1 MLEIITGT
9 VLTASVIIGTAL
21 FAKSKSGKKEAQVDV
36 NKIIEEYGNIKSAYR
51 KFKEIENR
59 IIDDLHDIKPFMEP
73 GNSVDWKRYTISE
86 DEKYLVVKGLDFKT
100 CKTVVDAIGGTSF
113 QEGKYGFLSFFS
125 AKKISKNQPVAKI
138 KVFPDRDIYT
148 TTNMEYNSSESVV
161 DDSEIKNEKWEQALP
176 RFSKPGEYTIK
187 LKVQDKNENWSEW
200 ASKKIVVSEK
210 KGVRR
215 VVAGQNNFII
225 VMHNGDILTY
235 GDNDYGEMGDG
246 TNSKIESITYNG
258 RIDNIAE
265 ASFGIDFSAVRAF
278 NGLVYCSGRN
288 GFGQLGT
295 GNRHNTKVYKKVWG
309 MEGIVQIAAGDEF
322 CAALSAGG
330 EVYLWGNN
338 EDGQLGKGAELK
350 YSEMPEIVAGIGAVK
365 QLAVGSTH
373 ILALLYDGT
382 VMAWGDN
389 RYGQLGLGYTGK
401 STNIPT
407 QTELKGIK
415 NIYAGRGYSLAVT
428 DANRVIAWGQNNR
441 NQLGFIGEKEVLFP
455 KEITGLK
462 NIIKIATGAK
472 FVVALDNMGKIFTWG
487 QYKPN
492 DKIYHEKPKQLE
504 GLPYIM
510 DVSANHKYGYGVTSD
525 NKILRW
531 SSDLKN
537 FETFEI
543 KANYEEL
550 SVNNEKS

>member
-1 MLEIITGT
+1 VLEIITGT

-21 FAKSKSGKKEAQVDV
+21 FAKSKSGKKETQVDI
-36 NKIIEEYGNIKSAYR
+36 NKIIEEYGSIKSGYR
-51 KFKEIENR
+51 KFKEIEKR
-59 IIDDLHDIKPFMEP
+59 IIDDINDIKPFMEP
-73 GNSVDWKRYTISE
+73 GESVDWKRYTISD
-86 DEKYLVVKGLDFKT
+86 DEKYLVIKGLDPKT
-100 CKTVVDAIGGTSF
+100 RKTVVDAIGGTSF
-113 QEGKYGFLSFFS
+113 QEGKFGFLSFFS
-125 AKKISKNQPVAKI
+125 AKKISKNQPVAKM
-138 KVFPDRDIYT
+138 KVFPDKDIYT
-148 TTNMEYNSSESVV
+148 TTNMEYSSSESVV
-161 DDSEIKNEKWEQALP
+161 DDSEIKEEKWENALP

-200 ASKKIVVSEK
+200 ATKKIVVNEK

-258 RIDNIAE
+258 RIDNIAD
-265 ASFGIDFSAVRAF
+265 ASFGMDFSAVRAF

-322 CAALSAGG
+322 CGSLSAGG

-338 EDGQLGKGAELK
+338 EDGQLGKGADTK
-350 YSEMPEIVAGIGAVK
+350 YSELPEIVSGIGAVK

-373 ILALLYDGT
+373 VLALLYDGT

-401 STNIPT
+401 STNVPT

-415 NIYAGRGYSLAVT
+415 SIYAGRGYSLAVT
-428 DANRVIAWGQNNR
+428 DGNRVIAWGQNNR

-462 NIIKIATGAK
+462 NITKIATGAK

-492 DKIYHEKPKQLE
+492 DKTYHEKPKQLE

-543 KANYEEL
+543 KANYEDL
-550 SVNNEKS
+550 GANDEKS